1 MWRVWPLTERVGMD
15 HTAAPSQ
22 LRATPQIEGLSR
34 DECMSLL
41 ETVFVGRVG
50 VSVGAI
56 PAVLPVNY
64 VMDGDTIVF
73 RTVPGTKL
81 DAALTNSVVAFE
93 ADDFDALHETGWS
106 VLVRGIAREVTDEH
120 ALARARRLPL
130 RSWAFNGDADRYVR
144 IDAELVTGRRITTRD
159 DRFD

>member
-1 MWRVWPLTERVGMD
+1 MWAVTEREVMD
-15 HTAAPSQ
+15 RTAAPSQ
-22 LRATPQIEGLSR
+22 LRGTPHVEGLSR
-34 DECMSLL
+34 DECMALL
-41 ETVFVGRVG
+41 DTATVGRVG

-64 VMDGDTIVF
+64 VMDGDAIVF

-81 DAALTNSVVAFE
+81 DAALTNAVVAFE
-93 ADDFDALHETGWS
+93 ADDFDWRHETGWS

-120 ALARARRLPL
+120 ALARVRRLPL
-130 RSWAFNGDADRYVR
+130 RSWAFDGDADRFVR
-144 IDAELVTGRRITTRD
+144 VDAELVTGRRIVIRD

>member
-1 MWRVWPLTERVGMD
+1 MD
-15 HTAAPSQ
+15 HP
-22 LRATPQIEGLSR
+22 RIEGLSR
-34 DECMSLL
+34 DECMTLL
-41 ETVFVGRVG
+41 ETASVGRVG

-93 ADDFDALHETGWS
+93 ADSFDPSHETGWS
-106 VLVRGIAREVTDEH
+106 VLVRGIAREITDEH
-120 ALARARRLPL
+120 ALTRVRRLPL
-130 RSWAFNGDADRYVR
+130 QSWAFNGDADRWVSV
-144 IDAELVTGRRITTRD
+144 DAELVTGRRVVACD